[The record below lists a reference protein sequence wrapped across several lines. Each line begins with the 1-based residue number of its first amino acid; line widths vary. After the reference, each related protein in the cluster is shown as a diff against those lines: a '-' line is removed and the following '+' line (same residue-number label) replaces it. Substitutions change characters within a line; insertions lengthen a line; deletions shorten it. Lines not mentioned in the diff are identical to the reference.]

1 MDEIKKISEDEF
13 NEVAYKHPFNRVLLT
28 KDYHITIL
36 LYLLR
41 NIKGMYFKGGTA
53 LQKIFLNYSRISEDI
68 DFTLTADLQEAKIE
82 IKKIIMGSGL
92 FDKITQDKDVDGF
105 TRLVVHY
112 NDFAEKEDTIFIDL
126 NKRAKLATL
135 PETHK
140 VPHFYKESIPYF
152 SINTVSKEEM
162 IAEKVAATIGRNK
175 PRDHYDVYQIIKKEI
190 PINIELVKKKCHE
203 SGDEF
208 SIIKMFNNANKL
220 HRRWHEDLA
229 PLLVE
234 EISFEQVM
242 TALAKH
248 FNLKHAKDELK
259 DKRNKDAL

>member
-1 MDEIKKISEDEF
+1 
-13 NEVAYKHPFNRVLLT
+13 
-28 KDYHITIL
+28 
-36 LYLLR
+36 
-41 NIKGMYFKGGTA
+41 
-53 LQKIFLNYSRISEDI
+53 
-68 DFTLTADLQEAKIE
+68 
-82 IKKIIMGSGL
+82 
-92 FDKITQDKDVDGF
+92 
-105 TRLVVHY
+105 
-112 NDFAEKEDTIFIDL
+112 
-126 NKRAKLATL
+126 
-135 PETHK
+135 
-140 VPHFYKESIPYF
+140 
-152 SINTVSKEEM
+152 M